1 MPIDKERG
9 DYIMNNN
16 DDAYELLMYCL
27 NNARLYGIMRA
38 HFLNLRAK
46 SRKGVYDHAKAAKA
60 WKYVVDEG
68 NKLYRADFGH
78 NFIPSTRMEAAHMMA
93 DYFRDGVEK
102 ELK

>member
-1 MPIDKERG
+1 MSTDKERG
-9 DYIMNNN
+9 DNTMNNN

-27 NNARLYGIMRA
+27 NNERLYGIMRA

-68 NKLYRADFGH
+68 AHRGRAHDGRLFSRWRGKRIEIVGIDF
-78 NFIPSTRMEAAHMMA
+78 
-93 DYFRDGVEK
+93 
-102 ELK
+102 

>member
-1 MPIDKERG
+1 MDNYG
-9 DYIMNNN
+9 AN
-16 DDAYELLMYCL
+16 ELFLYSV
-27 NNARLYGIMRA
+27 NEARLYKSIKA
-38 HFLNLRAK
+38 HILNLRAK

-68 NKLYRADFGH
+68 NRLYRADFGH

-102 ELK
+102 E

>member
-1 MPIDKERG
+1 MPMDKERG

-38 HFLNLRAK
+38 HFLNLRTK
-46 SRKGVYDHAKAAKA
+46 SRKGIYDHAKAAKA

-93 DYFRDGVEK
+93 DYFRDGVEN
-102 ELK
+102 E